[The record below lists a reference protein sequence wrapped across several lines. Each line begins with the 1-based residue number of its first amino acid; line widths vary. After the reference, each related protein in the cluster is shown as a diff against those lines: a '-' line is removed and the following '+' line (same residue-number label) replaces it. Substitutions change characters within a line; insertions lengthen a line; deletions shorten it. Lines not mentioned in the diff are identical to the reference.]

1 MPQLINK
8 TKIYFYVLSFIF
20 LTTILNQKFYNF
32 LNKNFIIDQIE
43 IKVETN
49 EIKKKILNQTKYIL
63 NKNIFSL
70 NSDQLIS
77 ELYKLKFL
85 EKFEIKKKYPKTVF
99 INAKLTDLIAVSYID
114 QQKYFVGFNGEFIP
128 SKNIN
133 NNKKLPVIFGNFKVK
148 NFIELKSKL
157 VQNGINHELI
167 EKYYFHKNNRWDL
180 HFSNNILLKLPQ
192 NEIGNALEI
201 YLSFLS
207 KNKIK
212 KNSIIDL
219 RISNRV
225 IILNDQK

>member
-77 ELYKLKFL
+77 ELY
-85 EKFEIKKKYPKTVF
+85 
-99 INAKLTDLIAVSYID
+99 
-114 QQKYFVGFNGEFIP
+114 
-128 SKNIN
+128 
-133 NNKKLPVIFGNFKVK
+133 
-148 NFIELKSKL
+148 
-157 VQNGINHELI
+157 
-167 EKYYFHKNNRWDL
+167 
-180 HFSNNILLKLPQ
+180 
-192 NEIGNALEI
+192 
-201 YLSFLS
+201 
-207 KNKIK
+207 
-212 KNSIIDL
+212 
-219 RISNRV
+219 
-225 IILNDQK
+225 